1 MSLEGFAAER
11 QRGRYHGTVRV
22 DTSVEN
28 TEHARATVEWAR
40 PRRRGASNEAFDIL
54 DEKVSINV
62 EDEFARA
69 RNMEKA
75 IHMEEHVIPADD
87 RSVMGTLV
95 DENAQDR
102 YPAGG

>member
-1 MSLEGFAAER
+1 MWLGR
-11 QRGRYHGTVRV
+11 QRGRYQGTIRV

-40 PRRRGASNEAFDIL
+40 PRRRGTSNEVFDIL
-54 DEKVSINV
+54 DEEVSVNV
-62 EDEFARA
+62 EDELARA
-69 RNMEKA
+69 RHMEEA
-75 IHMEEHVIPADD
+75 IHMEENVISADD

-95 DENAQDR
+95 DEDAQER

>member
-1 MSLEGFAAER
+1 MRRGR
-11 QRGRYHGTVRV
+11 QRGRYQGTIRV

-40 PRRRGASNEAFDIL
+40 PRRRGTSNEAFDIL
-54 DEKVSINV
+54 NEKVSSNV
-62 EDEFARA
+62 EDELARA
-69 RNMEKA
+69 RHMEKA
-75 IHMEEHVIPADD
+75 IDMEENVIPADD

-102 YPAGG
+102 YSAGG

>member
-1 MSLEGFAAER
+1 MRRGR
-11 QRGRYHGTVRV
+11 QRGRYKGTIRV
-22 DTSVEN
+22 DTNVEN

-40 PRRRGASNEAFDIL
+40 PRRRGTSNEAFDIL
-54 DEKVSINV
+54 DEKVSSNV
-62 EDEFARA
+62 EDELARA
-69 RNMEKA
+69 RNMDKA
-75 IHMEEHVIPADD
+75 IHMEENVIPADD